1 MITYRDIES
10 LSEDHPLRVQLFREL
25 IAEEECAAEEVI
37 LNYDD
42 EESQAYFDRYV
53 AGDR

>member
-1 MITYRDIES
+1 MIKYREIET
-10 LSEDHPLRVQLFREL
+10 LQEDHPLRVQFFREL
-25 IAEEECAAEEVI
+25 IAEEECAAETVV